1 MEYFAGDG
9 LALKVG
15 DRVTKVANTPSY
27 KHAYYLIEGV
37 VLEKNFCR
45 EENGH
50 PTCLVRFEDASEES
64 YKMTDR
70 CCLVAHLV
78 HLENIPDLSTPE
90 FENVFNAILGLNKQL
105 PGLSA

>member
-9 LALKVG
+9 LLLKVG

-37 VLEKNFCR
+37 VLEKNFGKT
-45 EENGH
+45 ENGN

-70 CCLVAHLV
+70 CCLIAHLV
-78 HLENIPDLSTPE
+78 HLEQIPNFSVPD
-90 FENVFNAILGLNKQL
+90 FENMFCAMLGI
-105 PGLSA
+105 